1 MRKIIAAI
9 ITLMLATSVG
19 GFVFLSGNTEKVDL
33 SKGAIKA
40 YTILSKKCASGND
53 AACEQLKIVEIALN
67 LDFDGAIKKIKDLS
81 ESDDFFAAECHQ
93 VAHIIGR
100 IAYVELGIKPVVD
113 TMPGICR
120 AGIIHGAQ
128 EEWSDDKQLDVLVR
142 ESRTLCKSLEEIGGS
157 ALDTCT
163 HGIGHSFEHKLGD
176 WVAAGKLCEDTLEGW
191 KGAACLSGAVMSYID
206 IETEAGRLLDDKN
219 LMNIYNKCDS
229 FSPPGIVECS
239 RSTGLAFMAAT
250 GNKVARSAEI
260 CEGGKTELI
269 GDCMVGVGMQN
280 GYVNAVTP
288 QESAVICLTLPDSL
302 QDPCLAGAA
311 LWIATNM
318 MDLSASQK
326 ICATRPEGQGQYCKL
341 IMSQVEAQSKS
352 MEQLENR

>member
-1 MRKIIAAI
+1 MRKFLAAI
-9 ITLMLATSVG
+9 VPLALASLVG
-19 GFVFLSGNTEKVDL
+19 GYIVIGGNAEKVDL
-33 SKGAIKA
+33 SKGAQRA
-40 YTILSKKCASGND
+40 YSLLSDKCARGNA
-53 AACEQLKIVEIALN
+53 AACDQMKIVEIALN
-67 LDFDGAIKKIKDLS
+67 LDFDGAIKMIKDRS
-81 ESDDFFAAECHQ
+81 EGDDFFAAECHQ

-128 EEWSDDKQLDVLVR
+128 EEWSDDKDLDVLVR
-142 ESRTLCKSLEEIGGS
+142 EARTLCASLEDIGGS

-163 HGIGHSFEHKLGD
+163 HGIGHSYEHELGD
-176 WVAAGKLCEDTLEGW
+176 WVAAGKLCEETLEGW

-206 IETEAGRLLDDKN
+206 VETEAGRLADEGN

-229 FSPPGIVECS
+229 FSPPGIIECS
-239 RSTGLAFMAAT
+239 RSTGLAFMAGT
-250 GNKVARSAEI
+250 GNNVSRSAEI
-260 CEGGKTELI
+260 CKGGKSELV

-280 GYVNAVTP
+280 GYVNAATP
-288 QESAVICLTLPDSL
+288 QGSVAACMTLPGSV

-318 MDLSASQK
+318 MDVPASKQ
-326 ICATRPEGQGQYCKL
+326 ICATRPEGQGEFCKL

-352 MEQLENR
+352 MELLENR